1 MSVSNK
7 AIFKAML
14 CELVTSTL
22 IFCMISSIWNDL
34 SRRLDYGCMCSY
46 YNWTPTTSIGIHL
59 RQRLDQLLFGMPVAA
74 RGGVCQYW
82 C

>member
-14 CELVTSTL
+14 RELVTSTL
-22 IFCMISSIWNDL
+22 IFCMISSIWGVV
-34 SRRLDYGCMCSY
+34 STILDYECMCSY
-46 YNWTPTTSIGIHL
+46 YNWTPTTFIGIHL
-59 RQRLDQLLFGMPVAA
+59 RHRLDQLLFGMPGAA